1 MSPALAQAALLPM
14 GVPLLLLALLGAP
27 LASALDA
34 NCSCSEFC
42 AGTCAA
48 TNAGVP
54 EQLVMYR

>member
-1 MSPALAQAALLPM
+1 MRPALAQAALLLPV
-14 GVPLLLLALLGAP
+14 GVPLLLALLGAP
-27 LASALDA
+27 LVSALDA

>member
-1 MSPALAQAALLPM
+1 MRPALAQAALRLPV
-14 GVPLLLLALLGAP
+14 GVPLLLLLGAP

>member
-1 MSPALAQAALLPM
+1 MHPALAQAALLLPV
-14 GVPLLLLALLGAP
+14 GVPLLLLGAP

>member
-1 MSPALAQAALLPM
+1 MRPALAQAALLLPV
-14 GVPLLLLALLGAP
+14 GVSLLLLGAP
-27 LASALDA
+27 LLASALDA

>member
-1 MSPALAQAALLPM
+1 MRPALAQAALLPAV
-14 GVPLLLLALLGAP
+14 GVPLLALLLGAP

>member
-1 MSPALAQAALLPM
+1 MRPALAQAALLLPAV
-14 GVPLLLLALLGAP
+14 GVPLLALLGAP

>member
-1 MSPALAQAALLPM
+1 MRPALAQAALLLPV
-14 GVPLLLLALLGAP
+14 GVPLLLLGAP